1 MGLSTDVHTDWGFL
15 ALRITLFRINE
26 YSSQTG
32 FWQGCGG
39 YLGNY
44 RAI

>member
-1 MGLSTDVHTDWGFL
+1 MMGLSTDVHTDLGLL

-32 FWQGCGG
+32 LRKGWGG
-39 YLGNY
+39 YLGN
-44 RAI
+44 